1 MTNED
6 TPVTVDVLAND
17 RDPDSEALSVTA
29 IAIPA
34 GHGVA
39 EATGTGVIYT
49 LYPAS
54 MAPRAGIEPIEP
66 VSRTGTQRRR

>member
-6 TPVTVDVLAND
+6 TPVTVDVLATAT
-17 RDPDSEALSVTA
+17 PILKPLSVTA

>member
-6 TPVTVDVLAND
+6 TPVTVDVLATAT
-17 RDPDSEALSVTA
+17 PILKPLSVTA

-39 EATGTGVIYT
+39 EATGTGVIT
-49 LYPAS
+49 PNPAS

>member
-34 GHGVA
+34 GHVVA
-39 EATGTGVIYT
+39 EATGTGVIT
-49 LYPAS
+49 PNPAS